1 MVKYNLTY
9 KTFGERAILI
19 EWPQK
24 IDGFIQKDV
33 LNFKNEILKN
43 IPKPIVEIISTYCS
57 LTIKYISTIE
67 NVNDE
72 ISYLKKRYFDL
83 PKYRNSHF
91 KLWHIPVCYEPEF
104 SPDLTEFS
112 KIKNIS
118 IDTIIERHTKPH
130 YLVNFIGFLPGFLYL
145 SGLDTSLEIPRKST
159 PEMTVKKGSVA
170 IGGMQ
175 TGIYP
180 IDSPGGWYVIGNSPL
195 NFFDVSQKEP
205 CFAKPGDCLK
215 FYSISKI
222 RHDEIENQLKNGSY
236 HLEFET
242 HHG

>member
-1 MVKYNLTY
+1 MGTFNLTY
-9 KTFGERAILI
+9 KAFGERSILV

-24 IDGFIQKDV
+24 IDEFIQKDV
-33 LNFKNEILKN
+33 LNFKNEITKN
-43 IPKPIVEIISTYCS
+43 KPKLIVEIINAYCS

-67 NVNDE
+67 NINDE
-72 ISYLKKRYFDL
+72 ISYLKRRYSACSKSQNTD
-83 PKYRNSHF
+83 F
-91 KLWHIPVCYEPEF
+91 KLWHIPVCYEREF
-104 SPDLTEFS
+104 APDLTVFS
-112 KIKNIS
+112 KLKNITIEVI
-118 IDTIIERHTKPH
+118 IDRHTKPK

-145 SGLDTSLEIPRKST
+145 SGLDSSLEIPRKST
-159 PEMTVKKGSVA
+159 PEMTVKKGSVG

-180 IDSPGGWYVIGNSPL
+180 MDSPGGWYVIGNSPL
-195 NFFDVSQKEP
+195 NFFDVTKNEP

-222 RHDEIENQLKNGSY
+222 RHLEIENQLKKGSY
-236 HLEFET
+236 NLEFEM

>member
-1 MVKYNLTY
+1 MSTYNLTY
-9 KTFGERAILI
+9 KAFGERSILV

-24 IDGFIQKDV
+24 IDEIIQKDV
-33 LNFKNEILKN
+33 HNFRSEITKK
-43 IPKPIVEIISTYCS
+43 ITKPIVEIINTYCS

-72 ISYLKKRYFDL
+72 ISHLKRLYSACSKPQNTD
-83 PKYRNSHF
+83 F

-104 SPDLTEFS
+104 APDLTVFS
-112 KIKNIS
+112 KLKNIT
-118 IDTIIERHTKPH
+118 IEAIIERHTKPK

-145 SGLDTSLEIPRKST
+145 SGLDSSLEIPRKST

-180 IDSPGGWYVIGNSPL
+180 MDSPGGWYVIGNSPL
-195 NFFDVSQKEP
+195 NFFDVNQNDP
-205 CFAKPGDCLK
+205 CFAKPGDRLK
-215 FYSISKI
+215 FYAISKT
-222 RHDEIENQLKNGSY
+222 RHLDIQNQLKNGSY
-236 HLEFET
+236 NLEFEM
-242 HHG
+242 HYG